1 MLKDDLC
8 HHVSDMMSA
17 ACTLEYLQE
26 KLEDDHR
33 YGEAF
38 MLGLIKKTISEG
50 AEAFSMYETQEQ
62 RKKAGKGKPAGV
74 LELVRK

>member
-50 AEAFSMYETQEQ
+50 AEAFSMYEVEVQ
-62 RKKAGKGKPAGV
+62 KKNARKGKSAGV